1 MAKTV
6 KPGSTA
12 LYPVPAVLV
21 SCGLERP
28 NIITLAWVGT
38 VSSDPPAVSIAVR
51 PERLSHGLIA
61 EAGEFVVNL
70 PHADQVDAVDYCGQ
84 VSGREVD
91 KWEACGLTPVR
102 ATKIDTPLIAECPV
116 ALECR
121 VTHQLTLGAHDLFIG
136 QVLAVQVDDTI
147 LNHKGQVDYERARFM
162 MYAGGYYFRLGERLG
177 RFGDWRRGLG
187 RTARQ

>member
-1 MAKTV
+1 MAKRI

-12 LYPVPAVLV
+12 LYPIPAVLV
-21 SCGLERP
+21 SCGQERP

-51 PERLSHGLIA
+51 PERLSHSLIA

-70 PHADQVDAVDYCGQ
+70 PYANQVDAVDYCGQ

-91 KWEACGLTPVR
+91 KWAACRLTPVR

-121 VTHQLTLGAHDLFIG
+121 VTHQLTLGVHDLFIG
-136 QVLAVQVDDTI
+136 QVLAVQVDEVI
-147 LNHKGQVDYERARFM
+147 LNHRGQVDYERAQFLA
-162 MYAGGYYFRLGERLG
+162 YAAGYYFRLGEQLG
-177 RFGDWRRGLG
+177 RFGDWRGGRG
-187 RTARQ
+187 